1 MKKSVTSILGLLFGT
16 ALFSA
21 GLINTG
27 PVALAQPASKGSIK
41 IAMPVPLSG
50 PLSYIGQLT
59 GAAAQMGLEDYG
71 RLVTNQGFKLDL
83 QPEDDQSKADVAV
96 AMANRLLTDND
107 VLAVMGYAQSGLL
120 IPASEVL
127 AKGNLALITPFAS
140 NPLVTTRAST
150 KLTVNRVCG
159 RDDVQGPIAAEF
171 AVKTL
176 RAKRIFSIN
185 DSSAYGKGLS
195 AAFEQAATTLGAQIT
210 SSNGVQETEV
220 DFSTLVNR
228 IAADK
233 PDLIYFGGFYTQ
245 AAALLKQLRQKS
257 VNIALL
263 GGDGLDASELQKL
276 GGEATKN
283 VYFTTNA
290 PPLSALPAAKRFAAR
305 HKAKFNVDP
314 VGYSTYIYDAT
325 RAVIQGI
332 SDAIKANKGERP
344 SREQVA
350 SAIRAVKFQGLG
362 VRVAFDENG
371 DIEKAKYFVI
381 EASTDYN
388 ANKVRKA
395 LTAPAPK

>member
-1 MKKSVTSILGLLFGT
+1 MKKSVIATISLLFGLSLIAT
-16 ALFSA
+16 
-21 GLINTG
+21 GL
-27 PVALAQPASKGSIK
+27 VAVAQPASKGTIK

-59 GAAAQMGLEDYG
+59 GAAAQLGLEDFG
-71 RLVTNQGFKLDL
+71 RLVGKQGFKLEL
-83 QPEDDQSKADVAV
+83 QPEDDQAKADVAV

-127 AKGNLALITPFAS
+127 AKGSLAVITPFAS

-150 KLTVNRVCG
+150 KAIVNRVCG
-159 RDDVQGPIAAEF
+159 RDDVQGPVAAEF

-195 AAFEQAATTLGAQIT
+195 AAFEQAATSLGAQIT

-228 IAADK
+228 IATDK

-257 VNIALL
+257 VNTALL

-276 GGEATKN
+276 GGEAIKN

-290 PPLSALPAAKRFAAR
+290 PPLSALPAAKRFSVR
-305 HKAKFNVDP
+305 YKAKFNSDP
-314 VGYSTYIYDAT
+314 IGYSTYIYDAT
-325 RAVIQGI
+325 RATIQGI
-332 SDAIKANKGERP
+332 SDAIKINKGERP
-344 SREQVA
+344 TREQVA
-350 SAIRAVKFQGLG
+350 TAIRAVKFQGLG
-362 VRVAFDENG
+362 VRVAFDQNG
-371 DIEKAKYFVI
+371 DVEQGKYFVI
-381 EASTDYN
+381 EANTDYN
-388 ANKVRKA
+388 MNKVRKA
-395 LTAPAPK
+395 LTASAPK